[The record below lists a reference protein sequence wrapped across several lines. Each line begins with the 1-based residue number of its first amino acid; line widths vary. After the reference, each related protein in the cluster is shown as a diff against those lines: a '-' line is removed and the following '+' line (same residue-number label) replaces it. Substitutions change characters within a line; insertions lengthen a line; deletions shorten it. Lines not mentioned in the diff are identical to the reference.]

1 MRRASQDLNLERV
14 HRAIHKNK
22 HLHIDIQQI
31 QYTFLKLKKLKKYF
45 LIITCLLFFFQGGYG
60 QKLTF
65 AQLTDLHVNPKSASD
80 TALRQIVDEINKME
94 FDFVVVS
101 GDLTNTGSN
110 AELEAV
116 SNALKQLNKPY
127 YVIPGNHETN
137 WSESAGLQFNRL
149 FGNDRFLFRK
159 NGFVTVGI
167 NTGPFMKM
175 GDGLVKQED
184 LQWLTRELSR
194 AKANKELLI
203 AFNHYP
209 LNDGLSNWSNVTE
222 ILKKNNCVLSFCG
235 HGHRLALF
243 NFDGIPGI
251 MGRAMMMQKSKLP
264 GYNIVELRNDS
275 IYVSQKEIGKQ
286 KELAV
291 IKFNY
296 LKPEPIASLPI
307 SKKPDYKMNGDYPEV
322 SVGFNLQDTVSVFA
336 GPCVVDT
343 KTLIYG
349 NSVGTIK
356 AVRIASKK
364 VIWEKKVQGPIYST
378 PVNGKSVV
386 AVGTVDGNIIGIN
399 LRNGKELWRV
409 EVGTPVLAEG
419 IVEDDVLYIGGGST
433 AFYKI
438 EMSSGKVIWKF
449 EGIAGLIQG
458 QPALSDKQVVFGA
471 WDRHLYCLDKTTGQ
485 LLWKWNNGK
494 PQQLYSPGNIV
505 PAIAH
510 EKVLLVAPDR
520 CMTTIDLAS
529 GKQIWRDCSHQVRES
544 MGISPDKSQVYAK
557 LMNDSVISVSTKGD
571 VFKLNWSVN
580 AGFGYE
586 HNPCAILALENQ
598 VFIGTRDGVIIS
610 INPSRQMI
618 NWKYKAGNSAV
629 NKLVSDGKNMIFVSL
644 SEGKVISFKNK

>member
-1 MRRASQDLNLERV
+1 LK
-14 HRAIHKNK
+14 I
-22 HLHIDIQQI
+22 
-31 QYTFLKLKKLKKYF
+31 YKLKTYY
-45 LIITCLLFFFQGGYG
+45 LIIIWLLFSFQAGYG

-65 AQLTDLHVNPKSASD
+65 ALLTDLHVNPKSASD
-80 TALRQIVDEINKME
+80 TALHQIVDEINKAE

-110 AELEAV
+110 GELETV
-116 SNALKQLNKPY
+116 SDALKHLNKPY

-137 WSESAGLQFNRL
+137 WSESAGLHFNEL

-159 NGFVTVGI
+159 NGFVMVGI

-175 GDGLVKQED
+175 GDGFVKQED
-184 LQWLTRELSR
+184 LQWLTRELNR
-194 AKANKELLI
+194 AKANKEQLI

-209 LNDGLSNWSNVTE
+209 LADGLSNWESVTG
-222 ILKKNNCVLSFCG
+222 ILKSNNCILSFCG

-275 IYVSQKEIGKQ
+275 VYVSQKEIGKQ

-291 IKFNY
+291 IKLNY
-296 LKPEPIASLPI
+296 LKPEPTASLPV
-307 SKKPDYKMNGDYPEV
+307 SKKPDFKINDAYPEV
-322 SVGFNLQDTVSVFA
+322 IVGFNFQDTASVFA
-336 GPCVVDT
+336 GPCVVEA

-349 NSVGTIK
+349 NAVGTIK
-356 AVRIASKK
+356 AIRIASKK
-364 VIWEKKVQGPIYST
+364 VVWEKKIQGPIYST

-386 AVGTVDGNIIGIN
+386 AVGTVDGKIIGLN
-399 LRNGKELWRV
+399 LKTGKELWQV
-409 EVGTPVLAEG
+409 EVGTPVLADG
-419 IVEDDVLYIGGGST
+419 IVENEMLYIGGGST

-438 EMSSGKVIWKF
+438 EMTTGKVIWKF

-505 PAIAH
+505 PAIANG
-510 EKVLLVAPDR
+510 KVFLVAPDR
-520 CMTTIDLAS
+520 CMTTIDLVS

-557 LMNDSVISVSTKGD
+557 LMNDSVISVSTEGNE
-571 VFKLNWSVN
+571 FKLNWSVN
-580 AGFGYE
+580 AEFGYE
-586 HNPCAILALENQ
+586 HNPCAILTLENQ
-598 VFIGTRDGVIIS
+598 VFIGTREGMIIS
-610 INPSRQMI
+610 INPAKQNI
-618 NWKYKAGNSAV
+618 NWKYKAGNSAI
-629 NKLVSDGKNMIFVSL
+629 NKLVSDGENMIFVSL

>member
-1 MRRASQDLNLERV
+1 M
-14 HRAIHKNK
+14 KK
-22 HLHIDIQQI
+22 H
-31 QYTFLKLKKLKKYF
+31 F
-45 LIITCLLFFFQGGYG
+45 LIIICLLFSFQGGFG

-65 AQLTDLHVNPKSASD
+65 ALLTDLHVNPKSASD
-80 TALRQIVDEINKME
+80 SALHQIVNEINKPE
-94 FDFVVVS
+94 FDFIVVS

-159 NGFVTVGI
+159 NGFVMVGI

-184 LQWLTRELSR
+184 LHWLTRELNR
-194 AKANKELLI
+194 AKSKKEQLI

-209 LNDGLSNWSNVTE
+209 LADGLSNWESVTG
-222 ILKKNNCVLSFCG
+222 ILKNNNCITSFCG
-235 HGHRLALF
+235 HGHRLALL

-251 MGRAMMMQKSKLP
+251 MGRAMMMRNSKLP

-275 IYVSQKEIGKQ
+275 VYVSQKEIGKD
-286 KELAV
+286 KELATV
-291 IKFNY
+291 KLNY
-296 LKPEPIASLPI
+296 LKTKPIASLAV
-307 SKKPDYKMNGDYPEV
+307 SRKPDFKMNDEYPEV
-322 SVGFNLQDTVSVFA
+322 SVGFNLQDTASVFA
-336 GPCVVDT
+336 GPCIVDG

-349 NSVGTIK
+349 NSVGIIK
-356 AVRIASKK
+356 VIRIASKRGL
-364 VIWEKKVQGPIYST
+364 WEKKIQGPIYST

-386 AVGTVDGNIIGIN
+386 AVGTVDGKIIGLN
-399 LRNGKELWRV
+399 LKTGKELWQV
-409 EVGTPVLAEG
+409 EVETPVLADG
-419 IVEDDVLYIGGGST
+419 IVENEMLYIGGGST

-458 QPALSDKQVVFGA
+458 KPAISDKQVVFGA
-471 WDRHLYCLDKTTGQ
+471 WDRHLYCLDKTTGL

-494 PQQLYSPGNIV
+494 PHQLYSPGNIV
-505 PAIAH
+505 PAIANG
-510 EKVLLVAPDR
+510 KVFLVAPDR
-520 CMTTIDLAS
+520 CMTTIDLVS
-529 GKQIWRDCSHQVRES
+529 GKQIWRDCTHQVRES

-557 LMNDSVISVSTKGD
+557 LMNDSVISVSTEGTE
-571 VFKLNWSVN
+571 FKLNWSIN

-586 HNPCAILALENQ
+586 HNPCAILTLENQ

-610 INPSRQMI
+610 INPAKQKI
-618 NWKYKAGNSAV
+618 NWKYKAGNSAI

>member
-1 MRRASQDLNLERV
+1 
-14 HRAIHKNK
+14 
-22 HLHIDIQQI
+22 
-31 QYTFLKLKKLKKYF
+31 LKKYY
-45 LIITCLLFFFQGGYG
+45 LIIISLLFSFQTGYG

-65 AQLTDLHVNPKSASD
+65 ALLTDLHVNPKSVSD
-80 TALRQIVDEINKME
+80 TALRQIVAEINKAE

-116 SNALKQLNKPY
+116 SGALKQLNKPY

-159 NGFVTVGI
+159 NGFVMVGI

-184 LQWLTRELSR
+184 LHWLSR
-194 AKANKELLI
+194 QLEQTKKNKEQVI

-209 LNDGLSNWSNVTE
+209 LNDGLGNWESVTE
-222 ILKKNNCVLSFCG
+222 ILKKNNCILSFCG

-264 GYNIVELRNDS
+264 GYNIVEIRNDS
-275 IYVSQKEIGKQ
+275 VYVSQKEVGIEKD
-286 KELAV
+286 KATFKL
-291 IKFNY
+291 NY
-296 LKPEPIASLPI
+296 LKPEAIATLPI
-307 SKKPDYKMNGDYPEV
+307 SNKPDFKLNGDFPEV
-322 SVGFNLQDTVSVFA
+322 KVGFELNDTASVFA
-336 GPCVVDT
+336 GPCVIEG

-356 AVRIASKK
+356 AIKIASHKT
-364 VIWEKKVQGPIYST
+364 IWENKVQGPVYST

-386 AVGTVDGNIIGIN
+386 AVGTVDGKIIGIG
-399 LRNGKELWRV
+399 LKSGKELWRV
-409 EVGTPVLAEG
+409 EVGTPVLADG
-419 IVEDDVLYIGGGST
+419 IVENDELYIGGGST

-438 EMSSGKVIWKF
+438 DMTSGKVIWKF

-471 WDRHLYCLDKTTGQ
+471 WDRHLYCLDKTSGQ
-485 LLWKWNNGK
+485 LLWKWDNGK
-494 PQQLYSPGNIV
+494 PHLLYSPGNIV
-505 PAIAH
+505 PAIANG
-510 EKVLLVAPDR
+510 KVFLVAPDR
-520 CMTTIDLAS
+520 CMTALDLIS
-529 GKQIWRDCSHQVRES
+529 GKQIWRNCSHQVRES
-544 MGISPDKSQVYAK
+544 MGISDDKSQVYAK
-557 LMNDSVISVSTKGD
+557 LMNDSVISVSTNSEI
-571 VFKLNWSVN
+571 FKLNWSIN

-586 HNPCAILALENQ
+586 HNPCTILYSNNQ
-598 VFIGTRDGVIIS
+598 IYIGTREGVIIS
-610 INPSRQMI
+610 LNPRNQKI

-629 NKLVSDGKNMIFVSL
+629 NKLVAGGKNMILVSL
-644 SEGKVISFKNK
+644 SEGKLISLKKNE